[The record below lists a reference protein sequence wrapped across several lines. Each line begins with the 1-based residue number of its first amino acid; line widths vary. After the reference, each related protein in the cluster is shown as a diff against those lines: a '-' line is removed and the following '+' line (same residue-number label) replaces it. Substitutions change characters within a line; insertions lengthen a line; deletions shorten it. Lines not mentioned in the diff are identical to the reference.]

1 MGNILRRRGYGEAP
15 DSANSEPSPFHGYG
29 VAKNS
34 MEDGGVAMVSIRPEN
49 SGNTQSEDQ
58 QDQED
63 NENEDEDEENPF
75 SPRTKRSVTVKES
88 RKALAVLW

>member
-1 MGNILRRRGYGEAP
+1 
-15 DSANSEPSPFHGYG
+15 
-29 VAKNS
+29 

-49 SGNTQSEDQ
+49 SGTQSEDQ

-88 RKALAVLW
+88 RKALYSRALHGEP

>member
-1 MGNILRRRGYGEAP
+1 MAALLWFPYGRR
-15 DSANSEPSPFHGYG
+15 
-29 VAKNS
+29 
-34 MEDGGVAMVSIRPEN
+34 N
-49 SGNTQSEDQ
+49 SGTQSEDQ